1 MRFSLIIL
9 LFALV
14 LTACGGMAGIET
26 AVSDRTQAPGSG
38 ERAGRGM
45 GMGMGMGMGNG
56 MMARHRATVPEEYA
70 GLTNPIPADEESL
83 ARGEEIYTTYCV
95 VCHGEGGMG
104 DGANAANLDPAPAPI
119 AHTSR
124 MLGDDYLYWRV
135 SEGGSH
141 DPFNSAMPAWG
152 TAFDETD
159 RWDVI
164 NYIRA
169 LSSGQVMPGGMGS
182 RFDPAAEGQQR
193 AEMLKTAVAD
203 GVLTQA
209 EADTFDT
216 VHGLMEDPMAG
227 EAPMSGSMGQNQI
240 VMLTAL
246 LEAGKIS
253 QADADAFNEIHD
265 RLLESGLM
273 Q

>member
-14 LTACGGMAGIET
+14 LTACGGMADMNTET
-26 AVSDRTQAPGSG
+26 AVSDSPTAQSN
-38 ERAGRGM
+38 GM
-45 GMGMGMGMGNG
+45 GMGSGMMGMGNG
-56 MMARHRATVPEEYA
+56 MMARHQATIPEEYA
-70 GLTNPIPADEESL
+70 GLTNPVAADEESL
-83 ARGEEIYTTYCV
+83 ARGAEIYTTYCV

-104 DGANAANLDPAPAPI
+104 DGVGAANLDPAPAPI

-141 DPFNSAMPAWG
+141 DPFNSAMPAWE
-152 TAFDETD
+152 TAFDETA

-169 LSSGQVMPGGMGS
+169 LSSGEVMPGGMGM
-182 RFDPAAEGQQR
+182 RFDPAAEAEQR
-193 AEMLKTAVAD
+193 ADMLKTAVSD
-203 GVLTQA
+203 GVLNQT
-209 EADTFDT
+209 EADTFDRI
-216 VHGLMEDPMAG
+216 HGLMDDLMAG
-227 EAPMSGSMGQNQI
+227 EMPMSGSMGQNQEA
-240 VMLTAL
+240 MLAAL
-246 LEAGKIS
+246 MAAGKIS

-265 RLLESGLM
+265 RLLTSGLM